1 MNKKFLKI
9 KIIVWSIVAIV
20 FSIIFIIFL
29 TNTITSSKYDVKD
42 LIKGSVK
49 NESFLSSNKNYDK
62 YITVK
67 SESFS
72 NKINN
77 IDVDWISGEVRVLKS
92 DSNKIK
98 LIQKAPSNFSRKKIA
113 KIKVDGN
120 TLSIIDNSA
129 KKFFIGI
136 GLPKSTVLELY
147 LPEKLYNNINVST
160 TSADIYSTYLK
171 SNMAYIESVS
181 GNIEMYG
188 KIDKMTLETTSSNI
202 NIKKLDSKSVTCNS
216 VSGKIQL
223 SGKTD
228 DLKINTTSGDI
239 DLENMDNKNLI
250 CESTSGKVNI
260 EGKFSNIKSET
271 TSGDIKINSSAMLSS
286 FKCDTTSGDIDL
298 YIPENSGFTLDFS
311 KVSGNLN
318 SSFKLLQDGDSYVY
332 KNGTAKMYV
341 DTTSAD
347 LNIIKNN

>member
-20 FSIIFIIFL
+20 FSILFIVFL
-29 TNTITSSKYDVKD
+29 TNTITSSEYDVKD
-42 LIKGSVK
+42 SIKDSVK
-49 NESFLSSNKNYDK
+49 NISSNKNYDK
-62 YITVK
+62 YLTVK

-98 LIQKAPSNFSRKKIA
+98 LIQKAPSNFPKKKIA
-113 KIKVDGN
+113 KIKVDGD

-171 SNMAYIESVS
+171 SNIADIESVS
-181 GNIEMYG
+181 GDIEMSG
-188 KIDKMTLETTSSNI
+188 KVDKMTLETTSSNI
-202 NIKKLDSKSVTCNS
+202 NVKKLDSKSVNCNS

-228 DLKINTTSGDI
+228 DLKINTTSGDV
-239 DLENMDNKNLI
+239 DLKNMDNNNLI
-250 CESTSGKVNI
+250 CESTSGKVNL
-260 EGKFSNIKSET
+260 EGRFSDIKSES
-271 TSGDIKINSSAMLSS
+271 TSGDIKINSSEMLSS
-286 FKCDTTSGDIDL
+286 FKCDTISGDIDL

-332 KNGTAKMYV
+332 KNGTANMYV
-341 DTTSAD
+341 DTTSANF
-347 LNIIKNN
+347 NIIKNN

>member
-9 KIIVWSIVAIV
+9 KIIVWSIVAIL
-20 FSIIFIIFL
+20 FSIIFIALL
-29 TNTITSSKYDVKD
+29 TNTITSSKYDIKD
-42 LIKGSVK
+42 SIKDSFK
-49 NESFLSSNKNYDK
+49 NISSNKNYDK
-62 YITVK
+62 YLTVK

-98 LIQKAPSNFSRKKIA
+98 LIQKAPSNFSKKKIA

-147 LPEKLYNNINVST
+147 LPEKLYNSINLST

-181 GNIEMYG
+181 GNIEMSG
-188 KIDKMTLETTSSNI
+188 KIDRMTLETTSSNI
-202 NIKKLDSKSVTCNS
+202 NIKKLDSKSVNCNS

-223 SGKTD
+223 FGKAD

-239 DLENMDNKNLI
+239 DLKNMDNNNLI
-250 CESTSGKVNI
+250 CESTSGKVNLD
-260 EGKFSNIKSET
+260 GRFSDIKSES
-271 TSGDIKINSSAMLSS
+271 TSGDIKISSSEMLSS
-286 FKCDTTSGDIDL
+286 FKCDTISGDVDL

-318 SSFKLLQDGDSYVY
+318 SNFKLLQDGDSYIY

-341 DTTSAD
+341 DTTSANF
-347 LNIIKNN
+347 NIRKNN

>member
-20 FSIIFIIFL
+20 FSIIFIVFL
-29 TNTITSSKYDVKD
+29 TNTITSSEYDVKD
-42 LIKGSVK
+42 LIKDSVK

-62 YITVK
+62 YLTVK

-77 IDVDWISGEVRVLKS
+77 INVDWISGEVRVLKS
-92 DSNKIK
+92 NSNKIK
-98 LIQKAPSNFSRKKIA
+98 LIQKAPSNFSKKKIA
-113 KIKVDGN
+113 KIRVDGN

-171 SNMAYIESVS
+171 SNMTDIESVS
-181 GNIEMYG
+181 GNIEMSG
-188 KIDKMTLETTSSNI
+188 KIDKITLETTSSNI
-202 NIKKLDSKSVTCNS
+202 NIKKLDSKSVICNS

-239 DLENMDNKNLI
+239 
-250 CESTSGKVNI
+250 
-260 EGKFSNIKSET
+260 
-271 TSGDIKINSSAMLSS
+271 KINSSEMLSS
-286 FKCDTTSGDIDL
+286 FKCDTISGDIDL

-318 SSFKLLQDGDSYVY
+318 SSFKLLQDGDSYIY

-341 DTTSAD
+341 DTTGAN
-347 LNIIKNN
+347 LNIRKNN